1 MSANIGHKH
10 VCRVAGYIIRSYSNK
25 TAAGMP
31 DDGFFNSVAV
41 DEVPSVDICTVY
53 LDPED
58 TVGRKVQYRAV
69 GGTACDVNSV
79 FKRQVFLSKG
89 GTVENRVGNG
99 QVSRNGNGR
108 VGREQLITVQTKP
121 EVDLVC
127 SGVFNIP
134 ESKKLLVNGSRVRDV
149 HLFVNGNRSK
159 GICRLVSGF
168 ISRYSVRFV
177 SRYSVR
183 LGSGFHSGDRFLN
196 RLRLIGICGSAQ
208 EKQRKQHD
216 RKHKPDGQHQLAE
229 FFRFY
234 HDIKF
239 SSFLQEC
246 DTNTY
251 SASS

>member
-69 GGTACDVNSV
+69 GGTACDVSSV

-108 VGREQLITVQTKP
+108 VGREQLITVQT
-121 EVDLVC
+121 ESEIDLVC
-127 SGVFNIP
+127 SGILNILK
-134 ESKKLLVNGSRVRDV
+134 SKKPLVNGILAEDKGRLIS
-149 HLFVNGNRSK
+149 GNRF
-159 GICRLVSGF
+159 RD
-168 ISRYSVRFV
+168 ISQLING
-177 SRYSVR
+177 SRNRDISQLINDSR
-183 LGSGFHSGDRFLN
+183 NRDIGQLCNGLLNGRRFLN
-196 RLRLIGICGSAQ
+196 RLQLIGAGGGAQ
-208 EKQRKQHD
+208 HKACKQ
-216 RKHKPDGQHQLAE
+216 
-229 FFRFY
+229 
-234 HDIKF
+234 
-239 SSFLQEC
+239 
-246 DTNTY
+246 
-251 SASS
+251 